1 MSKFVAKF
9 INKNIDLLNIN
20 KFCIIKTKKQL
31 IKIKNKKNIII
42 RIEKTKTKCTR
53 KNLCDFKYI
62 DATIKILRCNKYIV
76 NKNKKNSC
84 SKAKQRKQKKLK
96 TNIVIAIDI
105 DIQIFNKNIN
115 KIYNNIR
122 NIIIKQTIR
131 TIIKKT
137 LAIFAVFAIIKTT
150 IKKNYIN

>member
-131 TIIKKT
+131 TIIKKH
-137 LAIFAVFAIIKTT
+137 LQSLQSLQLLRQLLRKII
-150 IKKNYIN
+150 

>member
-62 DATIKILRCNKYIV
+62 DAAIKILRCNKYVV
-76 NKNKKNSC
+76 NKNKKIVA
-84 SKAKQRKQKKLK
+84 AKL
-96 TNIVIAIDI
+96 
-105 DIQIFNKNIN
+105 NKES
-115 KIYNNIR
+115 
-122 NIIIKQTIR
+122 
-131 TIIKKT
+131 
-137 LAIFAVFAIIKTT
+137 
-150 IKKNYIN
+150 KKN